1 MRILIIGG
9 TRFLGRHLVE
19 SALARGHEV
28 TLFNRGKSNPDLF
41 PQLETIHG
49 DREKDI
55 EKLTE
60 SGRFWDAVI
69 DVAGYL
75 PRIVRLS
82 AEALKDK
89 VGRYVFISSISV
101 YSDFSKVGID
111 ESDLVGKLE
120 DETIE
125 EITGET
131 YGPLKALCEKAVQD
145 LYGERALIIR
155 PGLIVGPHDP
165 TDRFTYWPVRIARGG
180 EVLAPQKPEAAIQ
193 VVDVRDLSDFIL
205 KLIEENASG
214 IYNVTGPDYELTI
227 GKLLDVSKQLTGSD
241 ATVKWASVEFLNQ
254 QNVQAWSDM
263 PTWIPDDEDG
273 IGFSRVDVS
282 KAINAGLKFR
292 PLEETIRDTLA
303 WEQTRPTD
311 HEWTIRI
318 SFRRHSVTPRVDR
331 RRDDGDVIVKLAR
344 VFREIRISDHHVRR
358 DAADRFRLRR
368 EFKIAQVTV

>member
-311 HEWTIRI
+311 HEWRAGLT
-318 SFRRHSVTPRVDR
+318 
-331 RRDDGDVIVKLAR
+331 AE
-344 VFREIRISDHHVRR
+344 RE
-358 DAADRFRLRR
+358 
-368 EFKIAQVTV
+368 AQVLAALKGE